1 MPVSAF
7 VASGPVVRDRGVTVI
22 LVAHLMEETEEL
34 CDRVAVVD
42 GGRVVALDRLAD
54 WPANWAAGVFGRRV
68 PPLTGHALRN

>member
-1 MPVSAF
+1 MPASAF
-7 VASGPVVRDRGVTVI
+7 VESGPVVRDRGVTVV

-54 WPANWAAGVFGRRV
+54 
-68 PPLTGHALRN
+68 